1 MSSSHKLKSDTL
13 RLNYPL
19 ELGENVQPVLL
30 PDSQTVE
37 AARTRTRPGYTPSW
51 TWTSTPPTPALVKTG
66 RVQLPT
72 MSFSQPGADLTE
84 M

>member
-19 ELGENVQPVLL
+19 ELGEKVQPVLL

-37 AARTRTRPGYTPSW
+37 AARTAT
-51 TWTSTPPTPALVKTG
+51 VTG
-66 RVQLPT
+66 WGGV
-72 MSFSQPGADLTE
+72 FSQDPESGTNTNPYAYLVTVWVVIIRRLRD
-84 M
+84 